1 MKRVTI
7 HDVAE
12 TAGVSLA
19 TVDRVLNGRPGVRK
33 VTIEKVKQAVD
44 ALNYKPDVFAAG
56 LAKKRVYRLHFLI
69 PNGPNA
75 FMEDLTREALS
86 HAETMSADRMHV
98 HVEPIDAFDGHRV
111 AGTLAI
117 LDRSQCDGVA
127 VVAPAF
133 PEVQAAIDRLQD
145 RGVPVVTLVSDHP
158 SSSRRHFVGID
169 NVAAG
174 RTAGRLLGRFL
185 PRVPAKIGIVAGSLG
200 LRDHA
205 ERYQGC
211 RDVMEQ
217 DFPHLE
223 LLKVREGRDD
233 NARNADLMRKL
244 LAEHPDLAGLYN
256 IGAGNRGTIAALK
269 ESGRSEG
276 IVFVGHE
283 LTPYTREALQDDVLD
298 AVIAQDPGHEIR
310 SAIRVLKALCDGA
323 AIIEGQERI
332 GIDVFLK
339 DNLPGELEPFAPAGQ
354 PA

>member
-12 TAGVSLA
+12 AAGVSLA
-19 TVDRVLNGRPGVRK
+19 TVDRVLNTRPGVRK
-33 VTIEKVKQAVD
+33 ATIEKVRQAVER
-44 ALNYKPDVFAAG
+44 LNYQPDVFAAG
-56 LAKKRVYRLHFLI
+56 LAKKSAYRLHFLI

-75 FMEDLTREALS
+75 FMEDLTREARA
-86 HAETMSADRMHV
+86 HAQSMSGARMQV

-111 AGTLAI
+111 TGTLAV
-117 LDRSQCDGVA
+117 LDKSVCDGVA

-133 PEVQAAIDRLQD
+133 PEVRAAIDRLQD

-158 SSSRRHFVGID
+158 ASARQHFVGIK

-174 RTAGRLLGRFL
+174 RTAGRLMGRFL
-185 PRVPAKIGIVAGSLG
+185 SKEPGKIALIAGSLG

-205 ERYQGC
+205 DRYTGC
-211 RDVMEQ
+211 REVIDTEY
-217 DFPHLE
+217 PHLE

-233 NARNADLMRKL
+233 NRRNEDVVRKL
-244 LAEHPDLAGLYN
+244 LSAHPDLSAVYN
-256 IGAGNRGTIAALK
+256 IGAGNRGVIAAIRDN
-269 ESGRSEG
+269 GRADD

-283 LTPYTREALQDDVLD
+283 LTPYTRQALRDGIMD

-310 SAIRVLKALCDGA
+310 SAIRVLKALCDGVP
-323 AIIEGQERI
+323 IIEDQERI

-339 DNLPGELEPFAPAGQ
+339 ENLPEDV
-354 PA
+354 

>member
-12 TAGVSLA
+12 AAGVSLA

-33 VTIEKVKQAVD
+33 ATIEKVRSAAD
-44 ALNYKPDVFAAG
+44 GLNYKPDVFAAG

-69 PNGPNA
+69 PDGPNA
-75 FMEDLTREALS
+75 FMEDLTREARA
-86 HAETMSADRMHV
+86 HAETLSSDRVTV

-117 LDRSQCDGVA
+117 LDRSVCDGVA

-133 PEVQAAIDRLQD
+133 PEVRAAIDRLQD

-158 SSSRRHFVGID
+158 VSARQHFVGID
-169 NVAAG
+169 NTAAG

-185 PRVPAKIGIVAGSLG
+185 PERNAKVALIAGSLG

-205 ERYQGC
+205 ERFAGC
-211 RDVMEQ
+211 RQIVET

-233 NARNADLMRKL
+233 NEKNADLVKRL
-244 LAEHPDLAGLYN
+244 LKEHPDLAGLYN
-256 IGAGNRGTIAALK
+256 IGAGNRGVIAALSAGK
-269 ESGRSEG
+269 PRKDV
-276 IVFVGHE
+276 VFVGHE
-283 LTPYTREALQDDVLD
+283 LTPYTRDALDADVMD

-310 SAIRVLKALCDGA
+310 SAVRVLKALCDKEP
-323 AIIEGQERI
+323 IIEGQERI
-332 GIDVFLK
+332 GIDIFLK
-339 DNLPGELEPFAPAGQ
+339 DNLPGVL
-354 PA
+354 